1 MEQISY
7 EFEVLVPA
15 KKKKVVKKEKLTL
28 TVGQKISFGFFK
40 NITFEGFDEK
50 GYVIMK
56 DKAGNIKKEP
66 RGLFEKYVRIED

>member
-7 EFEVLVPA
+7 EFEVPA
-15 KKKKVVKKEKLTL
+15 KKKKVIKKEKLTL
-28 TVGQKISFGFFK
+28 TIGQKIAFGFFK
-40 NITFEGFDEK
+40 NITFEGFDEN

-66 RGLFEKYVRIED
+66 RWLFEKYVRIED